1 MKKNLTTLLLTF
13 MVAIAFAQA
22 PPTPTIKSQT
32 CGTVV
37 IQVAAPPTNVTYY
50 WQGTSCGTLNTFS
63 TQYDTITISGTYYV
77 RYYTTQSGGTWGQ
90 CSSIAVNV
98 PSPPIVPGIISN
110 LPLLSYTPPS
120 PSQPN
125 VIYLWQGTSCGHSL
139 LDTSSTYIISS
150 SGTYYLNAYDTIGH
164 CWSTTCSSFAYVGTA
179 QNEYQIGANVFP
191 NPSNGLFSVELERTE
206 TNVEIKVYDLF
217 GRVIY
222 SEIFAN
228 FEKENIDLSNYA
240 KGMYILNLKN
250 KEFTLS
256 KQIIVE

>member
-37 IQVAAPPTNVTYY
+37 LEVANPPSGVTYY
-50 WQGTSCGTLNTFS
+50 WQGTSCGTIATNSDTTFEVLAS
-63 TQYDTITISGTYYV
+63 DTIYV
-77 RYYTTQSGGTWGQ
+77 RYYLNTTSSHWFG
-90 CSSIAVNV
+90 CSKLAVNV
-98 PSPPIVPGIISN
+98 PAPPSVPAITVNGTT
-110 LPLLSYTPPS
+110 LSYTPPS
-120 PSQPN
+120 PSQAN

-139 LDTSSTYIISS
+139 VDTSSTYAATSA
-150 SGTYYLNAYDTIGH
+150 GVYYLTAYDTTGN
-164 CWSTTCSSFAYVGTA
+164 CWSDTCTA
-179 QNEYQIGANVFP
+179 ATIAGQHEYKIGANVFP
-191 NPSNGLFSVELERTE
+191 NPSNGLFSVELEKTE
-206 TNVEIKVYDLF
+206 TNVELKVYDLF

-222 SEIFAN
+222 SEIFAS

-256 KQIIVE
+256 KQVIVE